1 MRDNEALSETRTSD
15 LVVLQAALGQE
26 KDRPNKWLQSES
38 PTLASYFG
46 SGVCLAEPHVML
58 FATGVMKTKPLYC
71 NGLVIFN
78 IVESRQKEWKKQ
90 TD

>member
-1 MRDNEALSETRTSD
+1 MRDNEALSEIRTSD

-46 SGVCLAEPHVML
+46 SGVCPAEPHVMRVL
-58 FATGVMKTKPLYC
+58 AALRKRKSC
-71 NGLVIFN
+71 
-78 IVESRQKEWKKQ
+78 
-90 TD
+90 